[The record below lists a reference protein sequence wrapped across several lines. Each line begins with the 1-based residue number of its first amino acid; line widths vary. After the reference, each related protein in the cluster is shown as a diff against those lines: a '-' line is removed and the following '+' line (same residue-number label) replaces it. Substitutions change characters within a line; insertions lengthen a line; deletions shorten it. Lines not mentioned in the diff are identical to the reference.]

1 MVSPSNRRRAVKI
14 VVEEGLSS
22 ATQAC
27 RAIGLARSSYYR
39 PRLVSVES
47 RRIDKETL
55 ELSEKHPRYGYRRIT
70 VLLRRNGFTVNPKR
84 VQRLRREKGVQ
95 VRKKQRRMRRVGPQ
109 QSERL
114 RATKS
119 RQVWSWDF
127 VEDQTDNGSRFRILT
142 LLDEH
147 TRQCLALHAAWSIRA
162 VDAITVLEAAIARYG
177 APEHLR
183 SDNGPEFIAYAIQDW
198 LKEQQIKTLYIRP
211 GSPWENGH
219 IESFHDKLRDECLN
233 RELFGTLAEA
243 RVILESWRVEYNQ
256 ERPHSSLGD
265 QTPDEF
271 ELGCRCEA
279 VCAGTNGGSAVQL
292 SASLFQHT
300 HTTNLQRSVST
311 EIINQPAE
319 LHF

>member
-1 MVSPSNRRRAVKI
+1 MVSPSSRRRAVKI
-14 VVEEGLSS
+14 VVEEGVSS

-27 RAIGLARSSYYR
+27 RALNLARSSYYR
-39 PRLVSVES
+39 PSLVSVES
-47 RRIDKETL
+47 RRIRKEVL

-70 VLLRRNGFTVNPKR
+70 ALLRRDGFTLNAKR
-84 VQRLRREKGVQ
+84 VQRLRREEGIQ
-95 VRKKQRRMRRVGPQ
+95 VRKRQKRMRRVGPQ
-109 QSERL
+109 QNERL
-114 RATKS
+114 RASKA

-162 VDAITVLEAAIARYG
+162 VDAITVLEAAMARYG
-177 APEHLR
+177 VPEHLR

-198 LKEQQIKTLYIRP
+198 LQERQIKTLYIRP
-211 GSPWENGH
+211 GSPWENAH

-243 RVILESWRVEYNQ
+243 RIILESWRVEYNQ
-256 ERPHSSLGD
+256 ERPHSSLGN
-265 QTPDEF
+265 QTPEEF
-271 ELGCRCEA
+271 ARSKFGLLPACGLLPSKLAKR
-279 VCAGTNGGSAVQL
+279 
-292 SASLFQHT
+292 FQPNQ
-300 HTTNLQRSVST
+300 NLT
-311 EIINQPAE
+311 EQQPAE